1 MKSLFNLLVILTI
14 VAVIIA
20 VTMVAGCN
28 SPEQKVENAQEN
40 LNKAEQDLTKKQVDS
55 ANDYQVMKTY
65 WENQMN
71 DNERKIEELQTEKS
85 DKKVEVEKSY
95 NAKIADLRRQNDEMR
110 TKMNNYQYSTADT
123 KWNEFKDGFNKD
135 MKKLGD
141 DITDLKD
148 KIAKKIKK
156 D

>member
-1 MKSLFNLLVILTI
+1 MKRIFNLIA
-14 VAVIIA
+14 VAVLFTA
-20 VTMVAGCN
+20 VNSGCN
-28 SPEQKVENAQEN
+28 SPEQKVANAQEN

-123 KWNEFKDGFNKD
+123 KWNEFKDAFNKD

-141 DITDLKD
+141 DITDVKD
-148 KIAKKIKK
+148 KIAKKINKN
-156 D
+156 